1 MQYKGA
7 VFFDYDGTLADEKK
21 GIYYP
26 TETTKK
32 SLKKLSNNGY
42 MVVLATGRAKCY
54 VPDTGVDFN
63 GYITSNGA
71 VAEVDGNIITQDFFP
86 QEDVLELTEKFE
98 GMGLYYS
105 MENTHQ
111 CYARD
116 INNSGFAAMLDNF
129 HIPKNVFTN
138 FDKNHIP
145 QTSKMLLVYNT
156 EDELRSLSDY
166 FKNRYD
172 FYKHRKFNSADVTK
186 HDIVKAVGA
195 EAICKRFN
203 IAGENT
209 YAFGDGT
216 NDYDLLKY
224 AGHGI
229 AMGYHNSALDNVAEF
244 ITDTVE
250 NEGIFKALVHY
261 GLID

>member
-32 SLKKLSNNGY
+32 ALKKLSQNGY

-54 VPDTGVDFN
+54 VPDTGVDFD

-71 VAEVDGNIITQDFFP
+71 VAEVEGEIIMQDFFSDS
-86 QEDVLELTEKFE
+86 DVIALIEKFE
-98 GMGLYYS
+98 SMDLYYS
-105 MENTHQ
+105 MENSKQ
-111 CYARD
+111 CFARD
-116 INNSGFAAMLDNF
+116 INNLGFTAMLDNF
-129 HIPKNVFTN
+129 NIPKNIFTN
-138 FDKNHIP
+138 LDKNNLP
-145 QTSKMLLVYNT
+145 KTSKMLLVYNT
-156 EDELRSLSDY
+156 DGEIKYLSDY
-166 FKNRYD
+166 FNNRFC

-186 HDIVKAVGA
+186 YEIVKAVGA
-195 EAICKRFN
+195 KAICENFN
-203 IAGENT
+203 ISKNNV

-216 NDYDLLKY
+216 NDYDILAY
-224 AGHGI
+224 ASHGI
-229 AMGYHNSALDNVAEF
+229 AMGYHNKALDDVCEM

-250 NEGIFKALVHY
+250 NEGIYKALVHY
-261 GLID
+261 KLID